1 MKAVVL
7 AAGLGRRLAAIT
19 VDKPKVLV
27 KIGHK
32 TLIEH
37 TLTKLRDLGITQI
50 ALVVGYKGE
59 MVREVVGDT
68 VIYYAQKKRLGT
80 AHAFLQAKDFVDR
93 SFFLGMNGDMFFT
106 DPLVDFIKLRP
117 PSISVYRVE
126 DSSRYGRFEIKN
138 GKVVSIREKATEAAS
153 GFINAG
159 VYLFPKEIFTYIEK
173 TPLSP
178 RNEYEITDTI
188 QMMINEGWVFKAYE
202 LKGFWKDIAYV
213 ADIEE
218 AQKALRQTGIKQKD

>member
-1 MKAVVL
+1 MKAIVL
-7 AAGLGRRLAAIT
+7 AAGLGKRLAAIT

-37 TLTKLRDLGITQI
+37 TLAKLRSLGITQI

-59 MVREVVGDT
+59 MVREVVGET
-68 VIYYAQKKRLGT
+68 VTYYEQKERLGT
-80 AHAFLQAKDFVDR
+80 AHAFLQAKEFVDR

-106 DPLVDFIKLRP
+106 DSLIDFIKLKP

-138 GKVVSIREKATEAAS
+138 GKAVSIKEKAKGAGP

-159 VYLFPKEIFTYIEK
+159 VYLFPREIFTYIEK

-178 RNEYEITDTI
+178 RKEYEITDTI
-188 QMMINEGWVFKAYE
+188 QMMINEGWKFKACE
-202 LKGFWKDIAYV
+202 LKGFWTDITYAV
-213 ADIEE
+213 DI
-218 AQKALRQTGIKQKD
+218 QKARNALSQTKNED

>member
-7 AAGLGRRLAAIT
+7 AAGLGKRLAAIT

-37 TLTKLRDLGITQI
+37 TLTKLRDLGISQI

>member
-1 MKAVVL
+1 MKAVIL
-7 AAGLGRRLAAIT
+7 AAGLGKRLAAIT

-27 KIGHK
+27 KIGNK

-37 TLTKLRDLGITQI
+37 TLAKLRGLGITQI

-59 MVREVVGDT
+59 MVRKVVGDNVT
-68 VIYYAQKKRLGT
+68 YYEQKERLGT
-80 AHAFLQAKDFVDR
+80 AHAFLQAKEFVDR

-106 DPLVDFIKLRP
+106 DPLIDFIRLKSP
-117 PSISVYRVE
+117 GISVYRVE

-138 GKVVSIREKATEAAS
+138 GKAASIREKAKGAGP

-159 VYLFPKEIFTYIEK
+159 VYLFPREIFTYIEK

-178 RNEYEITDTI
+178 RKEYEVTDTI
-188 QMMINEGWVFKAYE
+188 QVMINEGWEFKACE
-202 LKGFWKDIAYV
+202 LKGFWTDITYAV
-213 ADIEE
+213 DI
-218 AQKALRQTGIKQKD
+218 QKARKALSQTKTKNQR

>member
-7 AAGLGRRLAAIT
+7 AAGLGKRLAAIT

-37 TLTKLRDLGITQI
+37 TLAKLRDLGISQI

-59 MVREVVGDT
+59 MVREVVGET
-68 VIYYAQKKRLGT
+68 VTYYEQKERLGT
-80 AHAFLQAKDFVDR
+80 AHAFLQAKDFVDG

-106 DPLVDFIKLRP
+106 DPLIDFIKLKP

-126 DSSRYGRFEIKN
+126 DSSRYGRFETKN
-138 GKVVSIREKATEAAS
+138 GKAVSIKEKAKGAGP

-159 VYLFPKEIFTYIEK
+159 VYLFPREIFTYIEK

-188 QMMINEGWVFKAYE
+188 QMMINDSWEFKVCE
-202 LKGFWKDIAYV
+202 LKGFWTDITYAV
-213 ADIEE
+213 DI
-218 AQKALRQTGIKQKD
+218 QKARKALSQTNMKQG

>member
-1 MKAVVL
+1 MKAIVL
-7 AAGLGRRLAAIT
+7 AAGLGKRLAAIT

-37 TLTKLRDLGITQI
+37 TLTKLRDLGISQI

-59 MVREVVGDT
+59 MVREVVGET
-68 VIYYAQKKRLGT
+68 VTYYEQKERLGT
-80 AHAFLQAKDFVDR
+80 AHAFSQAKEFVDG

-106 DPLVDFIKLRP
+106 DPLIDFIKLKP

-138 GKVVSIREKATEAAS
+138 GKAVSIKEKTRGAGP

-159 VYLFPKEIFTYIEK
+159 VYLFPREIFTYIEK

-188 QMMINEGWVFKAYE
+188 QMMINEGWEFKPCE
-202 LKGFWKDIAYV
+202 LNGFWTDITYSV
-213 ADIEE
+213 DIEK
-218 AQKALRQTGIKQKD
+218 ARKALSQTKTKNPR